1 MMRARNL
8 SKERLGR
15 MHDIMAG
22 YVERGEISGM
32 VTLISRREDVYVDA
46 IGKLAFGS
54 DVSMQRDTLFRIAS
68 MTKPIT
74 AAAAMI
80 LVEECRLRLD
90 EPVDQLLPE
99 LADRQVLKRIDSPL
113 DDTVPA
119 KRAITLRD
127 LLTFQLGIGVVM
139 APPGMYPIQKAM
151 DEAGLAPG
159 PNPPAH
165 SPDEWMKRLGS
176 LPLVHQPGENWMY
189 HTGSE
194 ILGVLIARAAD
205 QPLEQ
210 FLRERIFEPLGLKD
224 TGFSVPADKLDRLPT
239 SYMTHPDSG
248 APMVHD
254 EPANSRWSS
263 KPAFPSGGGGLI
275 STVDDYLAF
284 CQMMLNKGQYGRE
297 RILSRPSI
305 ELMTIDHLT
314 AEMKANNR
322 IFFGDHSGWGF
333 GMAVSLKRSDLSD
346 TPGRFGWNGGTGT
359 SGYTDPKE
367 EMIGIVMTQRLMDS
381 PAPPGVFL
389 DYWTSA
395 YQAIDD

>member
-1 MMRARNL
+1 MSARNL

-32 VTLISRREDVYVDA
+32 VTLVSRREDVYVDA
-46 IGKLAFGS
+46 IGKQAFGS

-74 AAAAMI
+74 AAAALI

-99 LADRQVLKRIDSPL
+99 LADRQVLKRLDSPL

-176 LPLVHQPGENWMY
+176 LPLVYQPGQNWMY

-210 FLRERIFEPLGLKD
+210 FLHERIFEPLGMKD

-239 SYMTHPDSG
+239 SYMTHPDSERPWFMMNPLTAAG
-248 APMVHD
+248 AASLP
-254 EPANSRWSS
+254 S
-263 KPAFPSGGGGLI
+263 SGGGGLV

-322 IFFGDHSGWGF
+322 IFSGTTAAGGSVWLSVSRGVICPIRLEDSV
-333 GMAVSLKRSDLSD
+333 GMEAQAR
-346 TPGRFGWNGGTGT
+346 
-359 SGYTDPKE
+359 
-367 EMIGIVMTQRLMDS
+367 RLI
-381 PAPPGVFL
+381 PTL
-389 DYWTSA
+389 RK
-395 YQAIDD
+395 I